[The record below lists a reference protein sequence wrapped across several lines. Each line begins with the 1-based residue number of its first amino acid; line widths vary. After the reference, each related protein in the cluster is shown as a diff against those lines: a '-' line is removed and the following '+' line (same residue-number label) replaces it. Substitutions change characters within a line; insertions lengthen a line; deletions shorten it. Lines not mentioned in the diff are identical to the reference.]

1 MIETSQET
9 TNVWSK
15 IFKIQEKE
23 LSVVKTAANA
33 AFKQNGKT
41 SKYADINSIL
51 SVVTPELNA
60 VKLVTVFMLTGDKLF
75 MQVTDIESGEW
86 LRFACQLNL
95 AGQTAQQ
102 IGSQITYYRRYM
114 LNGFFNLQ
122 AEDDD
127 GNATSGVSVVTTYEA
142 PKASPV
148 TTTMTSTST
157 AVKPHLVGG
166 SKHADQLKD
175 EYTAGTLTKFS
186 QITDRYTVSEQ
197 VKIAIQATMPKLD
210 FKS

>member
-127 GNATSGVSVVTTYEA
+127 GNLTSGVTQSYQAATPLKKKVELGNAAHAELKAELVKGDKCKYKSADEIRKDYEVSDTIMDA
-142 PKASPV
+142 IKA
-148 TTTMTSTST
+148 TFNFI
-157 AVKPHLVGG
+157 K
-166 SKHADQLKD
+166 
-175 EYTAGTLTKFS
+175 
-186 QITDRYTVSEQ
+186 
-197 VKIAIQATMPKLD
+197 
-210 FKS
+210 

>member
-148 TTTMTSTST
+148 TTVITST
-157 AVKPHLVGG
+157 AAKPNLVGG
-166 SKHADQLKD
+166 SAHAEQLKK
-175 EYTAGTLTKFS
+175 EYAAGTLTQWS
-186 QITDRYTVSEQ
+186 QITDRYEMSEQ
-197 VKIAIQATMPKLD
+197 VKLAIKATMPNLK
-210 FKS
+210 

>member
-1 MIETSQET
+1 MIETSEQT

-15 IFKIQEKE
+15 VFKVQEKE

-41 SKYADINSIL
+41 SRYADINSIL

-95 AGQTAQQ
+95 TGQTAQQ

-127 GNATSGVSVVTTYEA
+127 GNLTSGVTQSYQAAT
-142 PKASPV
+142 PV
-148 TTTMTSTST
+148 TVTKVTKKVEIGN
-157 AVKPHLVGG
+157 AA
-166 SKHADQLKD
+166 HAELKTELLKMEKCKYRSAED
-175 EYTAGTLTKFS
+175 IRKDYE
-186 QITDRYTVSEQ
+186 VSD
-197 VKIAIQATMPKLD
+197 AIMGEIKKGYS
-210 FKS
+210 FIK

>member
-15 IFKIQEKE
+15 VFKVQEKE

-41 SKYADINSIL
+41 SRYADINSIL
-51 SVVTPELNA
+51 SVVTSELNT

-95 AGQTAQQ
+95 TGQTAQQ

-127 GNATSGVSVVTTYEA
+127 GNLTSGVTQSYQTAT
-142 PKASPV
+142 PV
-148 TTTMTSTST
+148 TAKKKVELGNAAHAELKAELVKGDKCKYKSVEEIRKDYDVSDSIVDAIKTTFNFI
-157 AVKPHLVGG
+157 K
-166 SKHADQLKD
+166 
-175 EYTAGTLTKFS
+175 
-186 QITDRYTVSEQ
+186 
-197 VKIAIQATMPKLD
+197 
-210 FKS
+210 

>member
-1 MIETSQET
+1 MIEQSEQT

-41 SKYADINSIL
+41 SRYADINSIL

-60 VKLVTVFMLTGDKLF
+60 VKLVAVFMLTGDKLY

-95 AGQTAQQ
+95 VGQTAQQ

-148 TTTMTSTST
+148 TTT
-157 AVKPHLVGG
+157 AVKPNLVGG
-166 SKHADQLKD
+166 SAHAEQLKK
-175 EYTAGTLTKFS
+175 EYAAGTLTQWS
-186 QITDRYTVSEQ
+186 QITDRYEMSEQ
-197 VKIAIQATMPKLD
+197 VKLAIKATMPNLK
-210 FKS
+210 

>member
-1 MIETSQET
+1 MIETSEQT

-15 IFKIQEKE
+15 VFKVQEKE

-41 SKYADINSIL
+41 SRYADINSIL

-95 AGQTAQQ
+95 TGQTAQQ

-127 GNATSGVSVVTTYEA
+127 GNLTSGVSQAYQTAT
-142 PKASPV
+142 PV
-148 TTTMTSTST
+148 TKKKVELGN
-157 AVKPHLVGG
+157 AAHLE
-166 SKHADQLKD
+166 LKNELLKKENCKYKSAED
-175 EYTAGTLTKFS
+175 IRKDYEVSDTIMDAIKAGYSFIK
-186 QITDRYTVSEQ
+186 
-197 VKIAIQATMPKLD
+197 
-210 FKS
+210 